1 MEEYIKISKGGFGKQ
16 VFTSRFWFSLDMKE
30 QIIIS
35 NGKFILTEHET
46 NNSLTLGE
54 TLAEV
59 KARLMALEKES
70 NFPSFMCEKGDF
82 LIKSIY
88 K

>member
-1 MEEYIKISKGGFGKQ
+1 M
-16 VFTSRFWFSLDMKE
+16 FTSRFWFGLNMKE
-30 QIIIS
+30 EIIIS
-35 NGKFILTEHET
+35 EGKFILTEHET
-46 NNSLTLGE
+46 NNNMALGE

-59 KARLMALEKES
+59 KEKLMDLGKAS
-70 NFPSFMCEKGDF
+70 NFPSFMCEQGDF

>member
-1 MEEYIKISKGGFGKQ
+1 
-16 VFTSRFWFSLDMKE
+16 VFTSRFWFGLDMKE
-30 QIIIS
+30 QIIIA

-46 NNSLTLGE
+46 KNSMTLGE
-54 TLAEV
+54 TIAEV
-59 KARLMALEKES
+59 KSRLMDLGKEN